1 MRKKVIQLEKVNFIL
16 RMKEKARKKKDVF
29 LNGRPK
35 KRITKMRVFVHI
47 E

>member
-1 MRKKVIQLEKVNFIL
+1 MKKDTREQHKIG
-16 RMKEKARKKKDVF
+16 EKARKKKDVF